1 MKPIYVKPGPKEL
14 CGAEII
20 QALKRKAES
29 KGIAVKIEMVDRAVT
44 SPKTD
49 KLLSRVAIVA
59 CIGLA
64 VMVLIGVVRAWVM

>member
-1 MKPIYVKPGPKEL
+1 MKPIYVKPGPKTL

-29 KGIAVKIEMVDRAVT
+29 KGITITTGLDRTVT

-49 KLLSRVAIVA
+49 RFLSRVAIAA
-59 CIGLA
+59 CLA
-64 VMVLIGVVRAWVM
+64 LVVMVLIGMVRAWVM